1 MPRASWLI
9 VLILLAAWP
18 QRASALANP
27 ASVFCVHEV
36 GPPVSR
42 QQRTAIHKNPLETP
56 CIRWLCL

>member
-27 ASVFCVHEV
+27 ASVVCVQQATADAW
-36 GPPVSR
+36 R
-42 QQRTAIHKNPLETP
+42 QQRTAIHKNRLENP
-56 CIRWLCL
+56 CFSWFCP